1 MPTLASAESPA
12 RVAPGD
18 LIAGKYR
25 VERVLGQ
32 GGMGVVVAARRED
45 LGQRVAIKLL
55 RPDIADTEGA
65 LDRFLREARAAARIE
80 SDHVARVFD
89 VGKQDDGRAY
99 MVLEFLEG
107 ANLGQVLA
115 SREALPVDEAVDL
128 VLEALDAVAHA
139 HVMGIVHRDLKPSNL
154 FLVTRSDGSQRL
166 KVLDF
171 GISKASGFDASS
183 SEASLTASQSMLGS
197 PAYMS
202 PEQVRNAKGV
212 DVRSDI
218 WSLGVILYELLTG
231 RTPFMGDTLGDTLAR
246 IIEGTYLPPRV
257 LRPEV
262 PIALSRVIE
271 RCLQRDKERRF
282 ANVAELA
289 DALAPLGSPRAPE
302 LSARVARVLGVT
314 ITPGLSR
321 SIVSITGGSAV
332 SEDAATL
339 AAGQSGSAQQT
350 VSAWA
355 GGVAARRPSR
365 RRWWALGG
373 LGVAGAAI
381 GSILVLR
388 APSSVSSAN
397 APAATPPA
405 PVTAE
410 PPVTPLFRPPVTPTG
425 APTIAPGA
433 ALPPEPAITMNP
445 APHPSTAAAATPAK
459 ARVVAPRTAP
469 TTKTTITSAPPKGLL
484 DGRD

>member
-1 MPTLASAESPA
+1 MPTLASAENPA

-32 GGMGVVVAARRED
+32 GGMGVVVAARHEE

-107 ANLGQVLA
+107 ADLGKVLA

-231 RTPFMGDTLGDTLAR
+231 RTPFVGDTLGDTLAR

-271 RCLQRDKERRF
+271 RCLQRDKEKRF
-282 ANVAELA
+282 ANVAELS

-314 ITPGLSR
+314 LTPGVR
-321 SIVSITGGSAV
+321 REIVSIPDGGAV
-332 SEDAATL
+332 SEDAETL

-350 VSAWA
+350 ASAWTGA
-355 GGVAARRPSR
+355 VAARRPSR
-365 RRWWALGG
+365 KAWWALGG

-381 GSILVLR
+381 GGMLVLR
-388 APSSVSSAN
+388 APSPVSAN
-397 APAATPPA
+397 VPAA

-410 PPVTPLFRPPVTPTG
+410 PPVTPLATPPATPPVM
-425 APTIAPGA
+425 PTIAPGA
-433 ALPPEPAITMNP
+433 TLPPEPAKTIDP
-445 APHPSTAAAATPAK
+445 APSLSTAPAATPAK
-459 ARVVAPRTAP
+459 ARVAAPRTAP
-469 TTKTTITSAPPKGLL
+469 ATRTAITSTPPKGLL